1 MINIQFLKAP
11 EPGPIDDGMQD
22 QGEEFEDETLKLLK
36 AWRTFLVVSSSFQV
50 GKANFFAL
58 SKEVQGTGVCTAESN
73 T

>member
-1 MINIQFLKAP
+1 MIDIQFLKAP

-50 GKANFFAL
+50 RKANFFAF
-58 SKEVQGTGVCTAESN
+58 SKDVQGTGVCTAESN